1 MFGRDSTDRKEHL
14 KDPYPGLFQNPPLL
28 YTAART
34 TAATFSSSARIVPNC
49 ARASSVP
56 ARPRCRNTS
65 SSAAKYRK
73 PSWVGT

>member
-34 TAATFSSSARIVPNC
+34 TAATFSSSRQVTAPAPGTPPAAPPSTGSPLGSAR
-49 ARASSVP
+49 
-56 ARPRCRNTS
+56 
-65 SSAAKYRK
+65 K
-73 PSWVGT
+73 